1 MPDREN
7 AAKIEDDAIEWATKA
22 ERGLTIDERRAL
34 DSWIDGDSRRLGAFV
49 RAQAVWIHA
58 ERAVALGTMPEPGQS
73 APDEPPP
80 EETRRTQVLSR
91 RTLVGA
97 GGALAASIAVAYSLG
112 FERYSTLE
120 SNVGE
125 TRHISLRNGA
135 ALTLDTDTRVDIANS
150 SDDRALTLVR
160 GKLFIDVARLA
171 GASFSVKAGDLLIE
185 TITGAFGVEAVAGA
199 PIVALAVSGRLA
211 ISQAHG
217 LFAQDRKLTVD
228 QGHRLAAPRGAAI
241 DASQVEQV
249 EAVERDRLLAWRE
262 GMLSFGG
269 EMLADAVR
277 AFDRYGSVRIVVV
290 DPELGKQRITGLFK
304 ADDPRGFAMAVADS
318 FGGVVTSDR
327 QSIRISAKKISSA

>member
-1 MPDREN
+1 MPDREH
-7 AAKIEDDAIEWATKA
+7 AAKIEDDATEWAAKA
-22 ERGLTIDERRAL
+22 ERGLTIDERAAL
-34 DSWIDGDSRRLGAFV
+34 DLWMEGDSRRLGAFV

-58 ERAVALGTMPEPGQS
+58 ERAVALGRMPKPAESAVDDPPALEP
-73 APDEPPP
+73 
-80 EETRRTQVLSR
+80 RRSQVLSR

-97 GGALAASIAVAYSLG
+97 GGALAASVAAAYSLG

-120 SNVGE
+120 SGVGE

-135 ALTLDTDTRVDIANS
+135 ALTLDTDTRVDIARS

-171 GASFSVKAGDLLIE
+171 GASLSVKAGDLLVE
-185 TITGAFGVEAVAGA
+185 AANGAFGIEAVAGA
-199 PIVALAVSGRLA
+199 PIVALSVSGRLA
-211 ISQAHG
+211 VSQAHG
-217 LFAQDRKLTVD
+217 LFAQDRRLMVD
-228 QGHRLAAPRGAAI
+228 QGHRLAAPAGEALDAA
-241 DASQVEQV
+241 QVEPI
-249 EAVERDRLLAWRE
+249 AAADRDRLLAWRD

-277 AFDRYGSVRIVVV
+277 AFDRYGTVRIVVV
-290 DPELGKQRITGLFK
+290 DPELGRQRITGLFK

-327 QSIRISAKKISSA
+327 QSIRISAKKPPTA